1 MAQCEETSAGRQKGG
16 KNQAHAFPRDSSLS
30 RITNS
35 ASTVEPRY
43 SAFEG
48 TAHIYTLQR
57 GNAIAGT
64 ESTYGSLTYDHE
76 L

>member
-1 MAQCEETSAGRQKGG
+1 MELKCQKDNA
-16 KNQAHAFPRDSSLS
+16 KFSSLLNWS
-30 RITNS
+30 
-35 ASTVEPRY
+35 STVKPRY